1 MDNDAGNNVEG
12 RLIEAAEKLF
22 SEKGFDGTSVRDLTS
37 EADCNVAAINYY
49 FGSKEN
55 LYQQVFRRRLT
66 ELRDIRLK
74 SIRQVMERD
83 PSEVTLE
90 NLLRAFAN
98 AFIEPLLD
106 QSSGRRIMTLIC
118 REMLDPRLPGSVFM
132 EEMII
137 PVQSAL
143 QQAMMKICPN
153 LERTK
158 ALMSIHSLV
167 AQLVH
172 IIRVKAMFEQA
183 DSDQLPLLDLGRA
196 VDHVVAFSAAGIR
209 AVAGEKKNDCESN

>member
-1 MDNDAGNNVEG
+1 MDNDAENNVEG

-49 FGSKEN
+49 FGGKEK
-55 LYQQVFRRRLT
+55 LYAEIFRRRLAV
-66 ELRDIRLK
+66 LRDIRLK
-74 SIRQVMERD
+74 SIRQVMEQQQGQII
-83 PSEVTLE
+83 LE
-90 NLLRAFAN
+90 NLLRAFTN

-106 QSSGRRIMTLIC
+106 QSSGRRLMTLIC
-118 REMLDPRLPGSVFM
+118 REMLDPHLPGSVFM
-132 EEMII
+132 EEMVI

-143 QQAMMKICPN
+143 QQALTKICPN
-153 LERTK
+153 LEKTK
-158 ALMSIHSLV
+158 AMMSVHSLV

-183 DSDQLPLLDLGRA
+183 DSDQLPLLDLGQA

-209 AVAGEKKNDCESN
+209 TVAGEKKNDCQSH